1 MLDWFSERI
10 LSGLHAV
17 PPIFGADA
25 PHFAAARA
33 FAALLLIALVV
44 YVIAMRPFAPLI
56 SYLRALIDRRGS
68 RKSRSK

>member
-10 LSGLHAV
+10 LSVLHSV

-33 FAALLLIALVV
+33 FAALLLITVVV
-44 YVIAMRPFAPLI
+44 YIIAMRPFSSLI
-56 SYLRALIDRRGS
+56 TQLWRLM
-68 RKSRSK
+68 RKWHSEKE